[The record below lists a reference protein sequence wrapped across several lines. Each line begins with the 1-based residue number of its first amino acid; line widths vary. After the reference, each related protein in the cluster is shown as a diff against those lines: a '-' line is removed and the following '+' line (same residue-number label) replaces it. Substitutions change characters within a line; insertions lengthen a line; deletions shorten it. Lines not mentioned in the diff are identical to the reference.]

1 MTRAVAQRAAILFI
15 LGWPMSLWADDD
27 PGELRIYPTHGSPTH
42 VLLQGRH
49 LENEGVRAAK
59 PGDGRLR
66 NFVRAAKEL
75 ESDEIEGS
83 LIRVTLAGQTFEA
96 RTDDD
101 GLFRIEATLTTP
113 LAPGPT
119 PVVAQAVEDRGHPT
133 PPALGTVYILPATP
147 SVAVI
152 SDFDDTVAVSH
163 ITSKRAMVRTALL
176 ENATQVQAV
185 AGGPEAYRRA
195 LAAGA
200 VAVFYVSGSPQN
212 FINRIKDFLDY
223 NGYPQGPIELKNF
236 GSDPTFNQAAY
247 KPARLQAIL
256 DAHPNTRFV
265 LVGDSSEHDPEIFR
279 ALRDLQPTRI
289 LGIVIRQV
297 PEADNRPERF
307 VGTVVVPDFAGDPD
321 VLARLLK
328 PGP

>member
-1 MTRAVAQRAAILFI
+1 M
-15 LGWPMSLWADDD
+15 PLWADDD
-27 PGELRIYPTHGSPTH
+27 PGELRIYPTHGTPTR
-42 VLLQGRH
+42 VFIQGRH
-49 LENEGVRAAK
+49 LENEGIRPAK

-66 NFVRAAKEL
+66 NFIRAAKEL
-75 ESDEIEGS
+75 ESDEIRGA
-83 LIRVTLAGQTFEA
+83 LIRVTLAGQSFEA

-101 GLFRIEATLTTP
+101 GVFRIEATLAVPVPAGP
-113 LAPGPT
+113 LA
-119 PVVAQAVEDRGHPT
+119 VVAQAIEDRGHPT

-163 ITSKRAMVRTALL
+163 ITSKRGMVRTALL
-176 ENATQVQAV
+176 ENATQITPV

-212 FINRIKDFLDY
+212 FINRIKDFLDH

-236 GSDPTFNQAAY
+236 GSDPTFNQAGF

-256 DAHPNTRFV
+256 DAHPQTRFV
-265 LVGDSSEHDPEIFR
+265 LVGDSSESDPEIFR
-279 ALRDLQPTRI
+279 ALRDQQPSRI

-297 PEADNRPERF
+297 PGADNRDERF
-307 VGTVVVPDFAGDPD
+307 VGTVVVPDFAGDPE
-321 VLARLLK
+321 VLVRLLRLSWPEK
-328 PGP
+328 